1 MRKNRAGKEKN
12 GFKMFILDDDRNIL
26 EALGAN
32 FRTKGY
38 EVVTQEN
45 PLEALRQME
54 EEHYDILILD
64 FIMTPVCGDEVVA
77 RLRKFDQRIYVIM
90 LTGHK
95 ELAPPLNTIRELE
108 IQGYCE
114 KSSRYD
120 QLELLVESCV
130 KCIRHINTI
139 YRYQD
144 GLSSILTAIPHLHQM
159 LPVDELCRQVL
170 TELKELTRSQ
180 DCFVWVK
187 PDSILTDIDT
197 AELPA
202 DIYRGAGKY
211 EMSFFEFERENYPEV
226 MGVIRQSLNERRIIF
241 QDEKHVLLVPL
252 LGKNEMILGVLGAEM
267 EERPD
272 ITMEA
277 LLSVYAEQVTTALHN
292 ALLKILLNANNV
304 RLSSMNKRL
313 RDSFMQTVE
322 ALRLLVDAKDL
333 YTRGHSD
340 RVSFYGVEL
349 AKKVSDDK
357 VFINRVRIAGL
368 LHDVGKIG
376 VSDAILSKPDRL
388 TENEFAEIKKHPG
401 IGANILACMDMFN
414 AIGDIVCAHHERF
427 DGTGYP
433 KKRMGEGIPKEARII
448 SIADAFDAMM
458 SDRHYRKRLSFDQAV
473 VQLRTGKGS
482 QFDPCLVDAFLEVL
496 EDYDTICGELQWT
509 YEENNKG
516 RYADYGTEDII

>member
-32 FRTKGY
+32 FRAKGY

-45 PLEALRQME
+45 PLEALKQME
-54 EEHYDILILD
+54 ECHYDILILD

-77 RLRKFDQRIYVIM
+77 RLREFDTRIYVIM

-114 KSSRYD
+114 KSSRFD

-159 LPVDELCRQVL
+159 LPADELSRQVL
-170 TELKELTRSQ
+170 AELKVLTKSR

-187 PDSILTDIDT
+187 PDSVLTGLGT
-197 AELPA
+197 AELPE
-202 DIYRGAGKY
+202 DIYSGAGKFDK
-211 EMSFFEFERENYPEV
+211 SFFAFEREDYPEV
-226 MGVIRQSLNERRIIF
+226 VELVQKSLRERRSIF
-241 QDEKHVLLVPL
+241 QEEKHILLVPL
-252 LGKNEMILGVLGAEM
+252 LGKQEVILGVLGAEM
-267 EERPD
+267 ADVPD
-272 ITMEA
+272 ITMES

-292 ALLKILLNANNV
+292 TLLKILLNANNL
-304 RLSSMNKRL
+304 RLLGMNKRL
-313 RDSFMQTVE
+313 RDSYMQTVE

-340 RVSFYGVEL
+340 RVSSYGVKL
-349 AKKVSDDK
+349 AEKISDDK
-357 VFINRVRIAGL
+357 AFINRVRISGL
-368 LHDVGKIG
+368 LHDIGKIG
-376 VSDAILSKPDRL
+376 VSDAILSKPERL
-388 TENEFAEIKKHPG
+388 TENEFAEIRKHPG
-401 IGANILACMDMFN
+401 IGAKILSCMEMFN
-414 AIGDIVCAHHERF
+414 VIGDIVSAHHERF
-427 DGTGYP
+427 DGSGYP
-433 KKRMGEGIPKEARII
+433 KKRKGEEIPLEARII
-448 SIADAFDAMM
+448 AISDAFDAMM
-458 SDRHYRKRLSFDQAV
+458 SDRHYRKRLSFEQAV
-473 VQLRTGKGS
+473 CQLKEGKGG
-482 QFDPCLVDAFLEVL
+482 QFDPLLVDAFLEVL
-496 EDYDTICGELQWT
+496 KEYDAINEELQWT

-516 RYADYGTEDII
+516 RYANYGTEDDV